1 MSHYDHEATTTTT
14 NDPKTIKPEAVIFND
29 IQIQFFAR
37 CSEGAAS
44 MLSESRD
51 GRERERERKT
61 KTTHTLKVKPETAC
75 YIIVL
80 TPAAIFLLGCCCSQE
95 M

>member
-1 MSHYDHEATTTTT
+1 
-14 NDPKTIKPEAVIFND
+14 
-29 IQIQFFAR
+29 
-37 CSEGAAS
+37 

-80 TPAAIFLLGCCCSQE
+80 TPAAIFLLGCCWSQE